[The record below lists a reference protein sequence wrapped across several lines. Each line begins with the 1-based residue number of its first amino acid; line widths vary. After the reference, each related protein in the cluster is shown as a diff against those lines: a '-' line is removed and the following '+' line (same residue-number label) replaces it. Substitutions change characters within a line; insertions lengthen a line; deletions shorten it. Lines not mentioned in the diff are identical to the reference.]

1 MAARSDV
8 PSMALIFSSLLD
20 VGCGHSPRRKFML
33 TWIKIAFRN
42 LYKNRR
48 RSFFTILAIGL
59 GYAAVN
65 VFGGFTAYIFASL
78 RDGYIYALGNGH
90 LTIFKKGFLT
100 HGKLSPVR
108 YLLSAAETQSIK
120 EVLQGFSGIVLM
132 TPQLHISGLVSN
144 GEVSTIFIAAG
155 RVPSDLR
162 AINSHAQ
169 GMIGRLNLFTGKPLE
184 DDVLYGIGL
193 SSGLAEQLQL
203 SVGSDA
209 VAMAPTVSGQVN
221 ALDVQV
227 FQIFDSAIEVLN
239 DKLMFV
245 PLTFAQSLYDTSSV
259 DRITVLLSDTNQTES
274 TKDTLTY
281 ALAQGG
287 MDVEIKTWQELAVLY
302 NKVQD
307 MFNIIFLFIFV
318 IVFIIAMMSVINTI
332 SMAVM
337 ERIREIGTL
346 RALGVKRNGI
356 VHLFALESIM
366 LGVFGSMVGIGL
378 TLISWFT
385 VKVLEPSWM
394 PPIITQR
401 LPLEIHLVP
410 EYMSLSIPLLVI
422 LSVGAAS
429 FPARRA
435 AHESIVDALAHV

>member
-1 MAARSDV
+1 M
-8 PSMALIFSSLLD
+8 F
-20 VGCGHSPRRKFML
+20 

-42 LYKNRR
+42 LGKNWR

-65 VFGGFTAYIFASL
+65 VFGGFTAYIFTIL

-108 YLLSAAETQSIK
+108 YLLSVAEAQSIE
-120 EVLQGFSGIVLM
+120 EVLQGFSGVVLV
-132 TPQLHISGLVSN
+132 TPQLHISGLLSN
-144 GEVSTIFIAAG
+144 GEVSTVFIAAG

-162 AINSHAQ
+162 AINSHVQ
-169 GMIGRLNLFTGKPLE
+169 GMIGRLNMFTGKPLE
-184 DDVLYGIGL
+184 DDILYGIGL

-203 SVGSDA
+203 RIDSDA

-227 FQIFDSAIEVLN
+227 FQIFDSAIEFLN

-245 PLTFAQSLYDTSSV
+245 PLTFAQSLYDTTSI
-259 DRITVLLSDTNQTES
+259 DRLTVLLKDTNQTES
-274 TKDTLTY
+274 MKVALTD
-281 ALAQGG
+281 ALAQHGL
-287 MDVEIKTWQELAVLY
+287 DAEIKTWKELAILY
-302 NKVQD
+302 NKVKE
-307 MFNIIFLFIFV
+307 MFDIIFLFIFM
-318 IVFIIAMMSVINTI
+318 IVFIIAMMSIINTI

-346 RALGVKRNGI
+346 RALGVKRNSI
-356 VHLFALESIM
+356 VHLFSIESIM
-366 LGVFGSMVGIGL
+366 LGLFGCLLGIGL
-378 TLISWFT
+378 TLISWFI
-385 VKVLEPSWM
+385 VKMLEPSWM

-422 LSVGAAS
+422 LSIGAAS

-435 AHESIVDALAHV
+435 AHQSIVDALAHV

>member
-1 MAARSDV
+1 M
-8 PSMALIFSSLLD
+8 F
-20 VGCGHSPRRKFML
+20 

-42 LYKNRR
+42 LCKNRR

-65 VFGGFTAYIFASL
+65 VFGGFTAYIFTSL
-78 RDGYIYALGNGH
+78 RDGYIYALGSGH

-100 HGKLSPVR
+100 RGKLSPVH

-120 EVLQGFSGIVLM
+120 EVLQGFSGVVLV
-132 TPQLHISGLVSN
+132 TPQLHISGLLSN

-169 GMIGRLNLFTGKPLE
+169 GTIGRLNLYTGKPLE
-184 DDVLYGIGL
+184 DDIPYGIGL

-203 SVGSDA
+203 NLDSNA
-209 VAMAPTVSGQVN
+209 VAMAPTVSGQIN

-239 DKLMFV
+239 DKLMSV
-245 PLTFAQSLYDTSSV
+245 PLAFAQSLYDTSSV
-259 DRITVLLSDTNQTES
+259 DRLTVLLNDTEQTEPMRAA
-274 TKDTLTY
+274 LTH
-281 ALAQGG
+281 AFAQHGL
-287 MDVEIKTWQELAVLY
+287 DVEVKTWQELAILY
-302 NKVQD
+302 NKVKD
-307 MFNIIFLFIFV
+307 MFDIIFLFIFV

-346 RALGVKRNGI
+346 RAVGVKRNGI
-356 VHLFALESIM
+356 VHLFAIESAM
-366 LGVFGSMVGIGL
+366 LGLFGSMVGIGL
-378 TLISWFT
+378 TLISWII
-385 VKVLEPSWM
+385 VRVLEPSWM

-410 EYMSLSIPLLVI
+410 EYVLLSIPLLVI

-435 AHESIVDALAHV
+435 AHQSIVDALGHA

>member
-1 MAARSDV
+1 
-8 PSMALIFSSLLD
+8 
-20 VGCGHSPRRKFML
+20 ML

>member
-1 MAARSDV
+1 MGRGHR
-8 PSMALIFSSLLD
+8 PSWE
-20 VGCGHSPRRKFML
+20 FMF
-33 TWIKIAFRN
+33 TWMKIAFRN
-42 LYKNRR
+42 LGKNRR

-65 VFGGFTAYIFASL
+65 VFGGFTAYIFTSL

-100 HGKLSPVR
+100 HGKLSPAH

-120 EVLQGFSGIVLM
+120 EVLQGFSEVVLV
-132 TPQLHISGLVSN
+132 TPQLQISGLLSN

-155 RVPSDLR
+155 RVPSELR
-162 AINSHAQ
+162 AINSHAR

-184 DDVLYGIGL
+184 DDIPYGIGL

-203 SVGSDA
+203 RIDSDA
-209 VAMAPTVSGQVN
+209 VAMAPTVSGQIN

-245 PLTFAQSLYDTSSV
+245 PLTFAQSLDDTSSV
-259 DRITVLLSDTNQTES
+259 DRLTVLLNNTNQTQPM
-274 TKDTLTY
+274 KD
-281 ALAQGG
+281 ALAHAFAQRGL
-287 MDVEIKTWQELAVLY
+287 DVEIKTWEELAVLY
-302 NKVQD
+302 NKVRD

-318 IVFIIAMMSVINTI
+318 IVFIVAMLSVVNTI

-346 RALGVKRNGI
+346 RALGVKRKGI
-356 VHLFALESIM
+356 VHLFAIESIM
-366 LGVFGSMVGIGL
+366 LGLFGCMLGIGL
-378 TLISWFT
+378 TLLSWLI
-385 VKVLEPSWM
+385 VNLLEPSWM

-401 LPLEIHLVP
+401 LPLEVHLVP
-410 EYMSLSIPLLVI
+410 EYMLLSIPLLVI
-422 LSVGAAS
+422 LAFGAAS

-435 AHESIVDALAHV
+435 AHQNIVDALAHV